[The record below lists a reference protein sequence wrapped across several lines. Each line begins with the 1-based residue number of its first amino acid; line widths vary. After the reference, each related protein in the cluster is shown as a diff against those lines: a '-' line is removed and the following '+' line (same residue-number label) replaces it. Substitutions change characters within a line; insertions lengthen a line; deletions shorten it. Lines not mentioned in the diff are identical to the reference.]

1 MRDCAPVIAVRPAAL
16 AEVPACARLAA
27 LWSGGD
33 PDDYVERLR
42 VEVKSAD
49 RLLVVAAT
57 AQGVVGYGRAGPWV
71 HPAEPAPDIAPEGW
85 YLGGIVIDPAWRRR
99 GLGRALTVA
108 RLDWLAGRA
117 DEVWCFVR
125 ATNAPSLA
133 LHEALGFREVTR
145 DFSFPGVSFD
155 DDGGVLLR
163 LDLPRTP

>member
-1 MRDCAPVIAVRPAAL
+1 VIAVRPAEL
-16 AEVPACARLAA
+16 AEVAACARLAA

-42 VEVKSAD
+42 REVESPD
-49 RLLVVAAT
+49 RLLVVAVA

-71 HPAEPAPDIAPEGW
+71 HPPDPAPDIAPEGW
-85 YLGGIVIDPAWRRR
+85 YLGGIVIDPAFRRR

-117 DEVWCFVR
+117 DAVWCFV
-125 ATNAPSLA
+125 NALNEPSLA

-145 DFSFPGVSFD
+145 DFSFPGATFAGGA
-155 DDGGVLLR
+155 GGVLLR
-163 LDLPRTP
+163 LELRGSPMMQ